1 MPDRATIR
9 RIRSKYRSL
18 AGMMDERMRRQ
29 WAAAEAI
36 DLGWG
41 GVSTVARATGLA
53 RNTIGVGARELEY
66 RQAHPKAAVTVRIRQ
81 AGGGRKALTQIDPG
95 LQPALEALVDPVTRG
110 HPQSPLRWTCKSTAQ
125 LAEQLQ
131 RQSHP
136 VTDRTVAAL
145 LKAAGYSLQANRKT
159 QEGASHPDR
168 NAQFEYINR
177 RVLAFQKRAQ
187 PVVSVDTKKKELV
200 GEFKNAGR
208 QWEPSGQPTAVKVH
222 DFPDPK
228 LGKAIPYGVYDLAS
242 NEGWV
247 SVGIDHDTARFA
259 RASLRRWWQ
268 EMGAR
273 RFPRATQ
280 LLITADGGGSNSSR
294 NRLWKVALQEWADE
308 VGLRLE
314 VCHFPPGTSKWNKIE
329 HRLFCFITKNWRGRP
344 LTSYQ
349 VIVNLIAHT
358 TTQAGLVVRAALDP
372 GAYETGIAVS
382 DQELARVKMT
392 PAKFHGEWNYSIH
405 PRK

>member
-1 MPDRATIR
+1 MPGRATIR

-53 RNTIGVGARELEY
+53 RNTIGVGTRELEY

-145 LKAAGYSLQANRKT
+145 LKSSRLQFASQSQDAG
-159 QEGASHPDR
+159 
-168 NAQFEYINR
+168 R
-177 RVLAFQKRAQ
+177 RV
-187 PVVSVDTKKKELV
+187 
-200 GEFKNAGR
+200 
-208 QWEPSGQPTAVKVH
+208 
-222 DFPDPK
+222 
-228 LGKAIPYGVYDLAS
+228 AS
-242 NEGWV
+242 R
-247 SVGIDHDTARFA
+247 SQR
-259 RASLRRWWQ
+259 
-268 EMGAR
+268 
-273 RFPRATQ
+273 
-280 LLITADGGGSNSSR
+280 
-294 NRLWKVALQEWADE
+294 
-308 VGLRLE
+308 
-314 VCHFPPGTSKWNKIE
+314 
-329 HRLFCFITKNWRGRP
+329 
-344 LTSYQ
+344 
-349 VIVNLIAHT
+349 
-358 TTQAGLVVRAALDP
+358 
-372 GAYETGIAVS
+372 
-382 DQELARVKMT
+382 
-392 PAKFHGEWNYSIH
+392 SI
-405 PRK
+405 